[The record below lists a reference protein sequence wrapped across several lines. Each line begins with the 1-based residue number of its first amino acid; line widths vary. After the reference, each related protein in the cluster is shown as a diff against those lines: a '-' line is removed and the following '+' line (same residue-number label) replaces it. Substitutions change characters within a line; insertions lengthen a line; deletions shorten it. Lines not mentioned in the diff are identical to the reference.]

1 MVTVDSTASP
11 VRLKR
16 RGKGAT
22 HRKKIRNRLRSM
34 STRLVK
40 TGKVD
45 LTPCVVCGSQVDVE
59 IHHIE
64 PIQPDR
70 FIFLCR
76 PCHVL
81 AHQPVFR
88 TMQVCIATGH
98 FSIRPD
104 AVLPKNTDLPKD
116 AGLPQD
122 AVLSRK
128 EVTRG

>member
-1 MVTVDSTASP
+1 MVAVDSTASP

-16 RGKGAT
+16 IGRGWRRRQEK
-22 HRKKIRNRLRSM
+22 RRRLRRK
-34 STRLVK
+34 STKLVK
-40 TGKVD
+40 TGQVD
-45 LTPCVVCGSQVDVE
+45 LAPCVVCGSEVDVE

-70 FIFLCR
+70 FVFLCR

-81 AHQPVFR
+81 AHRPVFR
-88 TMQVCIATGH
+88 TMQVCIAPGH

-104 AVLPKNTDLPKD
+104 AILPKD
-116 AGLPQD
+116 AALSQD
-122 AVLSRK
+122 AVLSQK

>member
-1 MVTVDSTASP
+1 MVAVDSTASP

-16 RGKGAT
+16 RGKGAA
-22 HRKKIRNRLRSM
+22 HRKKIHKRLRSK

-40 TGKVD
+40 TGQVD

-81 AHQPVFR
+81 VHQPVFR
-88 TMQVCIATGH
+88 TMQVCIALGH
-98 FSIRPD
+98 FSIRPE
-104 AVLPKNTDLPKD
+104 AIVP
-116 AGLPQD
+116 
-122 AVLSRK
+122 RK
-128 EVTRG
+128 KVTCG